1 MNVIKPE
8 LKIQLELKE
17 VIKARNS
24 RSFPHLEKGY
34 KMGANINITEDEVCL
49 IKSQIPITLLSNNVK
64 GQLY

>member
-8 LKIQLELKE
+8 LKIQLELIE

-24 RSFPHLEKGY
+24 RSFSHLEKGY
-34 KMGANINITEDEVCL
+34 KMGTNINMTEEEVCL
-49 IKSQIPITLLSNNVK
+49 IKNQIPTTLLSNDVK

>member
-34 KMGANINITEDEVCL
+34 KMGTNINIKEVEVCL
-49 IKSQIPITLLSNNVK
+49 IKNQILFNHITLK
-64 GQLY
+64 